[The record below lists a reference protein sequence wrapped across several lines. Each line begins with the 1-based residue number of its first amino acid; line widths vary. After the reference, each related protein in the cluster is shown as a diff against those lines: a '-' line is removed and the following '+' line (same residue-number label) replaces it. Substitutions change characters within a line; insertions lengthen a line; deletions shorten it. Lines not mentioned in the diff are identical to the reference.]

1 MSTYLIKHL
10 KVEDFNKGYVDLLSQ
25 LSSIDKDLILENQFK
40 ICSDQPV
47 RVINLSKIVK
57 IF

>member
-25 LSSIDKDLILENQFK
+25 LSSIDKDLIL
-40 ICSDQPV
+40 SD
-47 RVINLSKIVK
+47 LLEK
-57 IF
+57 IFNFL